1 MTGPEAGGLTERITR
16 LPVRV
21 KVVLGSTTLMLHQ
34 VAQLQRGS
42 TVLLGQRVSEPVRA
56 VVGRRTVFRG
66 SVYAKTGHYA
76 VRVEDRS
83 E

>member
-1 MTGPEAGGLTERITR
+1 LTGPESGGLTERIAK

-42 TVLLGQRVSEPVRA
+42 TVLLGQRVSEPVSA

-66 SVYAKTGHYA
+66 SVYAQAGHYA

-83 E
+83 D

>member
-1 MTGPEAGGLTERITR
+1 MTVSEPNGLTERIAK

-42 TVLLGQRVSEPVRA
+42 TVLLGQRVSEPVA
-56 VVGRRTVFRG
+56 GMVGRRTVFLG
-66 SVYAKTGHYA
+66 SVYAQGGHYA
-76 VRVEDRS
+76 VKVQHRVE
-83 E
+83 